1 MTDDGGTV
9 PTQQETGTVPTLVA
23 TSKNAPQEVNLLP
36 QQTTAVTLPFGKTAT
51 VLADGQ
57 KYIIQLDDIQGKM
70 KIYKIAEKPRF
81 IGTLSWTKTL
91 KPIQLRHPDDIFPK
105 TALHREKAYFRDELY
120 NPNGHTFAADCF
132 IAYDD
137 ECLYLAADVDDPT
150 HVQHFAPEEAWRGDS
165 LQFAFASRPVPPA
178 EVRPPNAPE
187 SLAALENNILVALKD
202 GELIRVRFGKS
213 PEIVDF
219 PAKVTRVE
227 GHTYYE
233 VALPWKFL
241 GFTPETC
248 QRLGMVLFDS
258 NSPANSE
265 PPYWLSFGQG
275 IAGGPDAALL
285 TPVKFE

>member
-1 MTDDGGTV
+1 MF
-9 PTQQETGTVPTLVA
+9 E
-23 TSKNAPQEVNLLP
+23 
-36 QQTTAVTLPFGKTAT
+36 
-51 VLADGQ
+51 
-57 KYIIQLDDIQGKM
+57 
-70 KIYKIAEKPRF
+70 
-81 IGTLSWTKTL
+81 WTKPLT
-91 KPIQLRHPDDIFPK
+91 PIQLRHPDDIYPK
-105 TALHREKAYFRDELY
+105 TALHREKAYFRDPDF
-120 NPNGHTFAADCF
+120 NPDGHTFAADCYL
-132 IAYDD
+132 AYDN

-150 HVQHFAPEEAWRGDS
+150 HIQHFEPEQAWRGDS
-165 LQFAFASRPVPPA
+165 FQFAFSSRPVPPA
-178 EVRPPNAPE
+178 EVRSPNAPE
-187 SLAALENNILVALKD
+187 SIAALENNILVALKD
-202 GELIRVRFGKS
+202 GEVIRVRFGKS

-275 IAGGPDAALL
+275 IAGGQDAALL